1 MSDAES
7 IEPQRK
13 QYRRAY
19 NSGTWH
25 FSEECPAWPL
35 RNFVESENAEF
46 SRLCMDCHKLLTRPA
61 QDFNNDP

>member
-1 MSDAES
+1 MSGAES